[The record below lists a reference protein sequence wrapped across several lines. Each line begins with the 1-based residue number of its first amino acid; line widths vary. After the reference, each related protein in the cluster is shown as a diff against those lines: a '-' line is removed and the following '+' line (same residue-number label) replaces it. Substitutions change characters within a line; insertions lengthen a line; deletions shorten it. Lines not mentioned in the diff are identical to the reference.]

1 MDIIRVP
8 FGYVLDWLCQIAGG
22 SYGIALIL
30 FSLLLKLVLLPAS
43 AKSKKSMLK
52 MSRLAPQLKALEIE
66 CGEDKQKYSQ
76 EMSKLYKQEGVS
88 PFGGCLWSFLPLLI
102 LLPLY
107 HVIREPITYMLHFTK
122 EEAVSIVA
130 AAKELGAVVAG
141 KNGFYE
147 QLEII
152 GFLSANKE
160 AIAAKLPEL
169 AESILAIRHID
180 FTFLGLDLSLV
191 PEWKFWAFTS
201 AAQWGMLV
209 LPVLSAGTQY
219 LSMLVSQKMSGK
231 VATNKNGEQDEAAA
245 QAAAQSGKTMTMM
258 MPLMSLYFCFIMP
271 AAISVYWVAQA
282 VFGTLQDVILTKHYR
297 KVYEV
302 EDAQR
307 REIAAAEAAKQAEK
321 DRIRA
326 QRRAEL
332 GEEKILDP
340 NTSKKKLKQQEMEA
354 KAAKAEAYAA
364 SKNAETETEKDVTEE
379 KHFSGDPER
388 PYCRGR
394 AYKPT
399 RYGRKDDAAE

>member
-8 FGYVLDWLCQIAGG
+8 FGYLLDWLCQFCGG

-30 FSLLLKLVLLPAS
+30 FSLLIKLVLMPLS

-52 MSRLAPQLKALEIE
+52 MSRLGPQLKALEIE
-66 CGEDKQKYSQ
+66 CGDNKEKYSQ

-88 PFGGCLWSFLPLLI
+88 PFGGCLWSFVPLLI

-107 HVIREPITYMLHFTK
+107 YVIREPITYMMHFSA
-122 EEAVSIVA
+122 EEAASIV
-130 AAKELGAVVAG
+130 EIVSQHVDLTS
-141 KNGFYE
+141 NQYYH
-147 QLEII
+147 QLEAASYI
-152 GFLSANKE
+152 GQYWNEIVSALPGV
-160 AIAAKLPEL
+160 ADKLQV
-169 AESILAIRHID
+169 ID
-180 FTFLGLDLSLV
+180 FSFLGLNLGFI
-191 PEWKFWAFTS
+191 PEWKVWTFTS
-201 AAQWGMLV
+201 AAQWGMLL
-209 LPVLSAGTQY
+209 LPLLSAASQW
-219 LSMLVSQKMSGK
+219 LSMIISQKMSSK
-231 VATNKNGEQDEAAA
+231 VATNEKGEQDKASADAAG
-245 QAAAQSGKTMTMM
+245 QTNKTMMLL

-297 KVYEV
+297 KVYEI

-307 REIAAAEAAKQAEK
+307 REAAAVQAAKDAE
-321 DRIRA
+321 RERLRA
-326 QRRAEL
+326 ERRAKL
-332 GEEKILDP
+332 GEDGMLDP

-364 SKNAETETEKDVTEE
+364 SKAPVSETVEEDAED

-394 AYKPT
+394 SYKSG
-399 RYGRKDDAAE
+399 RYGRKDDAAQ